1 MVLPNRRK
9 TFISYCPVFKL
20 WSLEHSSIY
29 MYSTVNLNTESG
41 SPIRVACLFV
51 FIYHPVLVNYSGAH
65 HPHSGKHWLSLSS
78 FCGKK
83 PVKFL
88 LSALGC
94 WLLLVLFRSKGSQ
107 VVEIDR
113 GEPVVARRHNLT
125 ANFLVLCFLQSF
137 CLLFYLGLWAL
148 GIGVMLW
155 IYLSRPDTCWQSVVV
170 WILISYTFC
179 NDLLLLLQKKLLWWG
194 VTFHFIVGVPVSVE
208 DVVRNDSGL
217 ERWP

>member
-1 MVLPNRRK
+1 MAVLLGLP
-9 TFISYCPVFKL
+9 
-20 WSLEHSSIY
+20 
-29 MYSTVNLNTESG
+29 
-41 SPIRVACLFV
+41 ACLYLY
-51 FIYHPVLVNYSGAH
+51 IIQYWLTIQGAH
-65 HPHSGKHWLSLSS
+65 HSHSGKHWLSLSS

-88 LSALGC
+88 LSAVGC
-94 WLLLVLFRSKGSQ
+94 WFLLVLFRSKGSH

-113 GEPVVARRHNLT
+113 GEPVIARRHNLT

-148 GIGVMLW
+148 GIGVVLW
-155 IYLSRPDTCWQSVVV
+155 IYLSRPDTCQQSVIV

-179 NDLLLLLQKKLLWWG
+179 NDLLLLQKKLLWWG
-194 VTFHFIVGVPVSVE
+194 VTFHFMVGVPVSVE
-208 DVVRNDSGL
+208 DVVRNYSGL